1 MRAGT
6 GRDRI
11 LERRL
16 VTVEPTDRRYTKEHE
31 WAKLDEELVAVGI
44 TNYAQEQLGDI
55 VYVELPQL
63 GDIVEKAESFG
74 IVESV
79 KAASDLFA
87 PLGGEVVAVNEELAD
102 RPELVN
108 EDPYEA
114 GWMLK
119 VQPEEDEAQLDD
131 LMSAEE
137 YEAHLK
143 SLE

>member
-1 MRAGT
+1 
-6 GRDRI
+6 
-11 LERRL
+11 
-16 VTVEPTDRRYTKEHE
+16 VEPADRRYTNDHE
-31 WAKLDEELVAVGI
+31 WAKMDEGLVGVGI
-44 TNYAQEQLGDI
+44 TDYAQEQLGDI
-55 VYVELPQL
+55 VYVELPQP
-63 GDIVEKAESFG
+63 GDTVVKAESFG

-87 PLGGEVVAVNEELAD
+87 PIGGEVVAVNEELAD

-119 VQPEEDEAQLDD
+119 VQPEDEAQLED
-131 LMSAEE
+131 LMSAEQ
-137 YEAHLK
+137 YGAFLK

>member
-1 MRAGT
+1 M
-6 GRDRI
+6 
-11 LERRL
+11 
-16 VTVEPTDRRYTKEHE
+16 EPTDRRYTEDHE
-31 WAKLDEELVAVGI
+31 WAKLDEELVVVGI

-55 VYVELPQL
+55 VYVELPQP
-63 GDIVEKAESFG
+63 GDTVEKAGSFG

-87 PLGGEVVAVNEELAD
+87 PVGGEVVAVNEELVD

-108 EDPYEA
+108 EDPYGT

-119 VQPEEDEAQLDD
+119 VQSGGEAELDG
-131 LMSAEE
+131 LMTAEE

>member
-1 MRAGT
+1 MVA
-6 GRDRI
+6 
-11 LERRL
+11 
-16 VTVEPTDRRYTKEHE
+16 VEPTDRRYTNDHE

-119 VQPEEDEAQLDD
+119 VQPEDEAQLED

-137 YEAHLK
+137 YEAHLE

>member
-1 MRAGT
+1 
-6 GRDRI
+6 
-11 LERRL
+11 
-16 VTVEPTDRRYTKEHE
+16 VEPADRRYTEDHE
-31 WAKLDEELVAVGI
+31 WAKMDEGLVGVGI
-44 TNYAQEQLGDI
+44 TDYAQEQLGDI
-55 VYVELPQL
+55 VYVELPQP
-63 GDIVEKAESFG
+63 GDTVEKAESFG

-87 PLGGEVVAVNEELAD
+87 PIGGEVVAVNEELAD

-119 VQPEEDEAQLDD
+119 LQPKDEAQLEG

-137 YEAHLK
+137 YGAFVKGIE
-143 SLE
+143 

>member
-1 MRAGT
+1 M
-6 GRDRI
+6 
-11 LERRL
+11 
-16 VTVEPTDRRYTKEHE
+16 EPTDRRYTDAHE
-31 WAKLDEELVAVGI
+31 WAKLDEGLVAVGI

-55 VYVELPQL
+55 VYVELPQP
-63 GDIVEKAESFG
+63 GDTVEKAGSFG

-87 PLGGEVVAVNEELAD
+87 PLGGEVVAVNEELVD

-119 VQPEEDEAQLDD
+119 VQPEDEAQLEN
-131 LMSAEE
+131 LMTAED

-143 SLE
+143 SLEQ